1 MADYRITAYENGTQ
15 KTIIITA
22 YSREDAFQT
31 AWALFDADDMYVEEV
46 IENGSS
52 KEL

>member
-15 KTIIITA
+15 KTVIITA

-31 AWALFDADDMYVEEV
+31 AWALFDVDDMYVEEV

>member
-1 MADYRITAYENGTQ
+1 MADYRVTAYENGTQ

-22 YSREDAFQT
+22 CSREDAFQT
-31 AWALFDADDMYVEEV
+31 AWALFDANDLYVEEV
-46 IENGSS
+46 TENGSS

>member
-1 MADYRITAYENGTQ
+1 MADYRVTAYENGTR
-15 KTIIITA
+15 KTVIITA

-31 AWALFDADDMYVEEV
+31 AWALFDAEDVYLEEV
-46 IENGSS
+46 IEDGSS